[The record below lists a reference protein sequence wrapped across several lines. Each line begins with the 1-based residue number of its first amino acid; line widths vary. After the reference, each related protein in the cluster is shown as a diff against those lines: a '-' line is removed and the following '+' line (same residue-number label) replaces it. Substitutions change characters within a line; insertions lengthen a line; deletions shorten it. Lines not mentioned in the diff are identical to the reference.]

1 MQGSLSDI
9 DVRSL
14 LQLIELN
21 QRTGELFVETGDSR
35 FWSLFFHKGRLVY
48 ATSSSGAVERLK
60 HCASRFSIT
69 DEHFSCTPR
78 PAPASAPEYGLL
90 ATMLDEKRIGLAQVQ
105 QIIRLAA
112 EEILFDLLGLSGGAF
127 IFENSDPLQPAL
139 VSLEP
144 GKLLAEAERRLA
156 EWQKLQSVVQSLEQR
171 PLVLD
176 HDQLKSQLPVAV
188 YDQLRQHMTG
198 ECSLRVLARLLGRD
212 AVTVA
217 RAIAPYLQ
225 QGAMRLEGEIPSQT
239 SSVTAAARTAR
250 VACVD
255 DSISIQKS
263 VEFFLQG
270 RGYEVRTIANPLKAL
285 NELFSFKP
293 DLILLDIAMPRLDGY
308 EVCGML
314 RKSNIFRSTPVI
326 MLTGKDGHVDRVRA
340 KMAGATEYLTK
351 PFGERELLDI
361 VDKYLSPEAAL
372 SIGPRS

>member
-1 MQGSLSDI
+1 
-9 DVRSL
+9 
-14 LQLIELN
+14 
-21 QRTGELFVETGDSR
+21 
-35 FWSLFFHKGRLVY
+35 
-48 ATSSSGAVERLK
+48 
-60 HCASRFSIT
+60 
-69 DEHFSCTPR
+69 
-78 PAPASAPEYGLL
+78 
-90 ATMLDEKRIGLAQVQ
+90 
-105 QIIRLAA
+105 
-112 EEILFDLLGLSGGAF
+112 
-127 IFENSDPLQPAL
+127 
-139 VSLEP
+139 
-144 GKLLAEAERRLA
+144 
-156 EWQKLQSVVQSLEQR
+156 VQSLEQR

-176 HDQLKSQLPVAV
+176 HDQLKAQLPIAV

-225 QGAMRLEGEIPSQT
+225 QGAMRLEGEIPSQI
-239 SSVTAAARTAR
+239 SSVTAAVRTAR

-361 VDKYLSPEAAL
+361 VDKYLSPQAAL